1 MTDDE
6 LRALVREAIA
16 KHLGTGAPAP
26 PSAAAAPTPAWRAHV
41 SFGKFLLPRG
51 ADRASS
57 SRPFPVTTAASAS
70 PTATDAVS
78 ARSGLLGAER
88 SRRIQSNRAMRR
100 YCGGRRRDNEQ
111 HE

>member
-26 PSAAAAPTPAWRAHV
+26 PAAAAPTPGWRAHV

-51 ADRASS
+51 DDEGG
-57 SRPFPVTTAASAS
+57 PCLIE
-70 PTATDAVS
+70 PTVS
-78 ARSGLLGAER
+78 CNHCGFC
-88 SRRIQSNRAMRR
+88 QS
-100 YCGGRRRDNEQ
+100 YG
-111 HE
+111 H